1 MAVLAQVFTG
11 THTDAVARA
20 EALDAGRPA
29 GVGPHVDLGVA
40 PEDLE
45 ELGRIA
51 ARVVRFGSGDLEPV
65 EIDLEHDRLYELPRF
80 WCEVMAELASLTAAD
95 EPEAVGDVAR
105 AWGETEEMADVGDLA
120 PLVRDLAALAAE
132 ARQADVA
139 LYLWTAVP

>member
-20 EALDAGRPA
+20 DALDAGRAP

-80 WCEVMAELASLTAAD
+80 WCEVMAELTTTE
-95 EPEAVGDVAR
+95 EPDAVDDVAQ
-105 AWGETEEMADVGDLA
+105 AWGETDEMTDVGDLT
-120 PLVRDLAALAAE
+120 PLVRELAALAAE

-139 LYLWTAVP
+139 LYLWTAEP